1 MKRPRRKKEEG
12 QGEKETEKKTSF
24 SSFDMKKKK
33 KSHISKAREPPV
45 GSTNETKILTPGD
58 ILEQECVCA
67 HVKRGSACVCVI

>member
-1 MKRPRRKKEEG
+1 MKRPRREKEEG

-24 SSFDMKKKK
+24 SSFDMKKKKK

-58 ILEQECVCA
+58 ILEQ
-67 HVKRGSACVCVI
+67 VCVRAC